1 MRQRNTIIWYGGTP
15 LSDEEQRIIIIR
27 DKGTPLYGTQNI
39 NIWRHYFMR
48 IHTHYV
54 TSSYILCHIIIHT
67 MSHHTYMTTLF
78 HENTHI
84 LCTCTQRSTLYENTH
99 MQTDEKIVW
108 EHTHGNRWEHTHAMR
123 THTWKH
129 GRTLHENTHILCTDR
144 QPRTQEG
151 VSRAV
156 WWCDIVCMMMWH
168 RHATRTEEGVSRAVM
183 ETVPNKSLSLSL
195 SLFLSLSL
203 SLGPRKAS
211 AGLDRVLV
219 SQKKHVQKCISTSS
233 SSPV

>member
-27 DKGTPLYGTQNI
+27 DKGTSLYGTQE
-39 NIWRHYFMR
+39 HQ
-48 IHTHYV
+48 
-54 TSSYILCHIIIHT
+54 
-67 MSHHTYMTTLF
+67 YMTTLF

-156 WWCDIVCMMMWH
+156 WWCDIVYMMMWH
-168 RHATRTEEGVSRAVM
+168 RHVTRTEEGVSRAGQGFGEPEEARAKVYQYQQQQ
-183 ETVPNKSLSLSL
+183 PC
-195 SLFLSLSL
+195 
-203 SLGPRKAS
+203 LGCHAY
-211 AGLDRVLV
+211 G
-219 SQKKHVQKCISTSS
+219 IYEIY
-233 SSPV
+233 